1 MTEYMIVIEKRPVP
15 YGFGAY
21 VWGRSEIWA
30 DGKTIVEAIENLISS
45 HKEKLDALAND
56 ETYKVEYFPR

>member
-1 MTEYMIVIEKRPVP
+1 MAEYMIVIEKMPS

-21 VWGRSEIWA
+21 VCSRPEIWA

-45 HKEKLDALAND
+45 HKEELNALADD
-56 ETYKVEYFPR
+56 ETYKVEPFPR